1 MKSNGQFNERNVVK
15 DWNTINLLAFSA
27 GIHLILQPMR
37 AEVLPSL
44 AQILMIS
51 SLWDKN
57 QKTLWLLVSFLRKEK
72 LGRTFSSNSYKY
84 TEIILGIPFTT
95 IKTAGLDMN

>member
-1 MKSNGQFNERNVVK
+1 MQSDWNSFCGDVVK
-15 DWNTINLLAFSA
+15 DWNTMNLLGLS
-27 GIHLILQPMR
+27 GIHIILQPMR

-44 AQILMIS
+44 PQILMIS

-84 TEIILGIPFTT
+84 TEIIVGIPFTT